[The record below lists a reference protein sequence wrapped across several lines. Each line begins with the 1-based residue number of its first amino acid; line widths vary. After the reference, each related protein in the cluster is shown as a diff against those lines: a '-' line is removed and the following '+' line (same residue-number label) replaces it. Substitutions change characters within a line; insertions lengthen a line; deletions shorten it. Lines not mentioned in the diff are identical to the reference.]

1 MLHAEGVLLM
11 EEARAAAAAILALRD
26 NSARPLLGALPVFL
40 SEDGSRPR
48 TGPPM
53 LRPPRTRAA
62 AVRGRGPGGVFVS
75 AGRVCP
81 RLTEACSDRTL
92 RMNFKRLLVIG
103 SPCCSSPKRQ
113 LQLVGAVKR

>member
-1 MLHAEGVLLM
+1 M

-40 SEDGSRPR
+40 AEDGSRPR

-75 AGRVCP
+75 AGRVCSC
-81 RLTEACSDRTL
+81 LTEPSLTH
-92 RMNFKRLLVIG
+92 RMRVGF
-103 SPCCSSPKRQ
+103 SPF
-113 LQLVGAVKR
+113 LE

>member
-40 SEDGSRPR
+40 AEDGSRPR

-75 AGRVCP
+75 AGRVCSCLTGP
-81 RLTEACSDRTL
+81 CFDHRLWVDFNAFL
-92 RMNFKRLLVIG
+92 R
-103 SPCCSSPKRQ
+103 
-113 LQLVGAVKR
+113 